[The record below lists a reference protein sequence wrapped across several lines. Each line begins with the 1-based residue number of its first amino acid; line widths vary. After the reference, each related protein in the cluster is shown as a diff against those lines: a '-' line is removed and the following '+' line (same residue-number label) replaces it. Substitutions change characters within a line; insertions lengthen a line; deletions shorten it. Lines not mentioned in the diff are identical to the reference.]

1 MILFICQLEKIMS
14 NDDIIELTKEKF
26 VFCFHALKK
35 ITEGD
40 NNTKREVLADLGSNR
55 QIKDKK
61 VLISVNKWL
70 IPILENAE
78 LHNQKL
84 ARFEPI
90 IFGSDKKKN
99 EALNM
104 LRSSW

>member
-1 MILFICQLEKIMS
+1 M
-14 NDDIIELTKEKF
+14 
-26 VFCFHALKK
+26 
-35 ITEGD
+35 
-40 NNTKREVLADLGSNR
+40 LADLGSNR

-61 VLISVNKWL
+61 TLITVNKWL
-70 IPILENAE
+70 LPILENAE

-90 IFGSDKKKN
+90 VFGSDKRKD

-104 LRSSW
+104 LRLSWLRGWDSNPRPIGYTYP